1 MKSGPTL
8 NPVTARP
15 RAAKAPSRPVATV
28 VLPAPEWV
36 PATTSR
42 AVTAAPRSPL
52 DPLLPADATLE
63 GVLDLAHLGDQVG
76 AVQQLGGRVAA
87 GDHDVLEPGPFA
99 QHLHHLGGVDPA
111 ERQRIGELVQDQQL
125 VGLVSDTALDLFPA
139 LAGQVGRVLEVSG
152 DPGPAVAHA
161 FPGDPAEGFRRLA
174 LADAPLAGLDELV
187 DADA

>member
-1 MKSGPTL
+1 MTPSTTARSAPAAPCTNSGAISSGPDMKASRLRPGRPLAKAWYEGSMKSGPTL

-99 QHLHHLGGVDPA
+99 QH
-111 ERQRIGELVQDQQL
+111 
-125 VGLVSDTALDLFPA
+125 
-139 LAGQVGRVLEVSG
+139 
-152 DPGPAVAHA
+152 
-161 FPGDPAEGFRRLA
+161 
-174 LADAPLAGLDELV
+174 
-187 DADA
+187 